1 MRQASKFIIYQ
12 ILLRVFGNTN
22 ENCVPGGSLQLN
34 GTGKF
39 SSITPQVLDKLKD
52 LAVTHVWYTG
62 VIEHATKTSFEEF
75 GICRDNP
82 LVIKGEAGSPYA
94 IKDYYDVN
102 PYLAD
107 SVSDRMA
114 EFEALVERTHK
125 AGLKAIIDFVPNHLA
140 RTYNSDSLPQERGYN
155 PYLSTGLL
163 HKNSTVAATNA
174 SATDSLSLV
183 DSTATGSSSSDASSA
198 DVPIYNIQPESFG
211 ETDNSDWAF
220 SPQNNFYYL
229 WGEELDLSEVVGK
242 DNCREEF
249 GEKDYCRE
257 EYVEKP
263 AKATGNDCFSARPGV
278 NDWYETVKLN
288 YGVDYCG
295 GGARYFEPRPKTWD
309 MMLDVLLFWASKGVD
324 GFRCD
329 MAEMVPVE
337 FWHWA
342 IDAVKRVY
350 PQVVFIA
357 EVYNPSLYDSY
368 MHWGGFDYLYDKVGL
383 YDNLKAITQGHAP
396 AHLITGSWQS
406 IGDLQYSMLN
416 FLENHDEQRVASDF
430 NIGNP
435 FKAIPELAVSLLL
448 NTAPF
453 MLYFGQEF
461 GERGMLSEGF
471 SGVDGRTSIF
481 DYCSAPSVVR
491 FLNSFP
497 TATPSKPDAS
507 PSSGTPGSAG
517 VAGDAALGGSTS
529 EVGAGTSAPD
539 KSASVIGAGNAAY
552 DGSGSVG
559 GGLLPYERRLYA
571 VYRHLFALA
580 MGEEALRCGST
591 YDLEYANFSTEGF
604 DPSSCFAFAR
614 KSGNSIII
622 VAVDFT
628 QKRSSLPVNLPQH
641 LFDFWAVQAGHYSM
655 QNLSFLPSEALPE
668 NLPSSV
674 YGASTANS
682 SMDTVAGSGM
692 DTVAA
697 SGYMQNNN
705 LINRYNQS
713 IIVHLYPDTPIHLP
727 VNEYGVAI
735 VKVEL

>member
-39 SSITPQVLDKLKD
+39 SSITPQVLNNIKD
-52 LAVTHVWYTG
+52 LAVTHIWYTG
-62 VIEHATKTSFEEF
+62 VIEHVTKTSFEEF
-75 GICRDNP
+75 GIRKDNP

-102 PYLAD
+102 PYLAN
-107 SVSDRMA
+107 SVNDRMA

-125 AGLKAIIDFVPNHLA
+125 AGLKTIIDFVPNHLA
-140 RTYNSDSLPQERGYN
+140 REYNSDSLPVDRSYN
-155 PYLSTGLL
+155 PYVCGRLL
-163 HKNSTVAATNA
+163 HRDSTSIASTDSASTSTDSA
-174 SATDSLSLV
+174 SASAAADTTSDHITAAPKSTDI
-183 DSTATGSSSSDASSA
+183 
-198 DVPIYNIQPESFG
+198 PPESFG
-211 ETDNSDWAF
+211 ETDNPDWVF

-229 WGEELDLSEVVGK
+229 WGQELDLGEIVGCEGEIIGSEGEESC
-242 DNCREEF
+242 CREEK
-249 GEKDYCRE
+249 KDGFLAFAGKSSVHSTGYTER
-257 EYVEKP
+257 P

-295 GGARYFEPRPKTWD
+295 GGACHFEPRPKTWD
-309 MMLDVLLFWASKGVD
+309 MMLDVLLFWVSKGVD

-368 MHWGGFDYLYDKVGL
+368 LHWGGFDYLYDKVGL

-396 AHLITGSWQS
+396 AHSITGSWQS
-406 IGDLQYSMLN
+406 IGDMQYSMLN

-491 FLNSFP
+491 FMKSIGGAKSVAA
-497 TATPSKPDAS
+497 TAAD
-507 PSSGTPGSAG
+507 G
-517 VAGDAALGGSTS
+517 V
-529 EVGAGTSAPD
+529 
-539 KSASVIGAGNAAY
+539 
-552 DGSGSVG
+552 
-559 GGLLPYERRLYA
+559 GLLPSESVLYSA
-571 VYRHLFALA
+571 YKHLFSLA

-604 DPSSCFAFAR
+604 DPGCCYAFAR
-614 KSGNSIII
+614 KSGNSVFI
-622 VAVDFT
+622 VAVDFS
-628 QKRSSLPVNLPQH
+628 QSRRSLPVNLPQH
-641 LFDFWAVQAGHYSM
+641 LFDFWSLPAGHYSM
-655 QNLSFLPSEALPE
+655 QNLSFLPSEALPQTE
-668 NLPSSV
+668 AIPLL
-674 YGASTANS
+674 YE
-682 SMDTVAGSGM
+682 
-692 DTVAA
+692 
-697 SGYMQNNN
+697 QNNRA
-705 LINRYNQS
+705 INRYNQS
-713 IIVHLYPDTPIHLP
+713 IIVQIYPNTPIHLP
-727 VNEYGVAI
+727 LNEYGVAI

>member
-1 MRQASKFIIYQ
+1 MHFSNYGI
-12 ILLRVFGNTN
+12 VH
-22 ENCVPGGSLQLN
+22 LN

-39 SSITPQVLDKLKD
+39 GSITPHVLDKLKD

-62 VIEHATKTSFEEF
+62 VIEHVTKSSFEDY
-75 GICRDNP
+75 GICKDNP

-114 EFEALVERTHK
+114 EFEALVERTHD

-140 RTYNSDSLPQERGYN
+140 REYNSDSLPKDRSYN
-155 PYLSTGLL
+155 PYVCGRLL
-163 HKNSTVAATNA
+163 HN
-174 SATDSLSLV
+174 
-183 DSTATGSSSSDASSA
+183 DSTAVVATTSATASLIASDSA
-198 DVPIYNIQPESFG
+198 ATAAVPKSTDIPPESFG
-211 ETDNSDWAF
+211 ETDNPDWAF

-229 WGEELDLSEVVGK
+229 WGQELDLGEIEKSS
-242 DNCREEF
+242 CREEQDGF
-249 GEKDYCRE
+249 FASIEGNA
-257 EYVEKP
+257 VETSGYIERP
-263 AKATGNDCFSARPGV
+263 ARATGNDCFSARPGV

-295 GGARYFEPRPKTWD
+295 GGACHFEPRPKTWD
-309 MMLDVLLFWASKGVD
+309 MMLDVLLYWASKGVD

-368 MHWGGFDYLYDKVGL
+368 LHWGGFDYLYDKVGL
-383 YDNLKAITQGHAP
+383 YDNLKAITQGHAA
-396 AHLITGSWQS
+396 AHSITGSWQS
-406 IGDLQYSMLN
+406 IGDMQYSMLN

-471 SGVDGRTSIF
+471 SRVDGRTSIF

-491 FLNSFP
+491 FMKS
-497 TATPSKPDAS
+497 
-507 PSSGTPGSAG
+507 
-517 VAGDAALGGSTS
+517 LGGVKSS
-529 EVGAGTSAPD
+529 PLADSSKEDGAATGSI
-539 KSASVIGAGNAAY
+539 SVAATTA
-552 DGSGSVG
+552 DGV
-559 GGLLPYERRLYA
+559 GLLASESVLYA
-571 VYRHLFALA
+571 VYKHLFKLA
-580 MGEEALRCGST
+580 MGEEALRCGLT

-604 DPSSCFAFAR
+604 DPCCCYAFAR

-622 VAVDFT
+622 VAVDFSQT
-628 QKRSSLPVNLPQH
+628 RSSLPVNLPKH
-641 LFDFWAVQAGHYSM
+641 IFDFWSLQAGHYSM

-668 NLPSSV
+668 ASGISV
-674 YGASTANS
+674 VGHNASNAVMSTDSMSRSTAADYRQT
-682 SMDTVAGSGM
+682 DTA
-692 DTVAA
+692 
-697 SGYMQNNN
+697 
-705 LINRYNQS
+705 INRYNQS
-713 IIVHLYPDTPIHLP
+713 IIVHLYPGTPIHLP
-727 VNEYGVAI
+727 LNEYGVSI
-735 VKVEL
+735 VKIEL